1 MKNKNGSQ
9 KMDKHKLFQ
18 QIESSIKEQIA
29 DAERARQDSQD
40 EANRHVGRMQSRY
53 DTFKEEAQQMAAA
66 HELRKVG
73 LSRSLST
80 IRSFLAD
87 LDTLQT
93 GGMIRIGSVV
103 LLESLDGQKQKRVAL
118 APVGGGIKISQEV
131 NEVTIV
137 TPSAPLGRTLLGK
150 LGGEKI
156 ELILDG
162 KTVTY
167 AILEVI

>member
-1 MKNKNGSQ
+1 
-9 KMDKHKLFQ
+9 MDKHKLFQ
-18 QIESSIKEQIA
+18 QIETNIKEQVA

-66 HELRKVG
+66 HELRKVELG
-73 LSRSLST
+73 RSLSI
-80 IRSFLAD
+80 IRSFLTD
-87 LDTLQT
+87 LNTLQT
-93 GGMIRIGSVV
+93 GGAIKVGSVV
-103 LLESLDGQKQKRVAL
+103 ILESLDGQKQKRVAL
-118 APVGGGIKISQEV
+118 APVGGGIKISLGADDEITV
-131 NEVTIV
+131 ITS
-137 TPSAPLGRTLLGK
+137 SAPLGQKLLGK

-167 AILEVI
+167 AILEVV